1 VKCAWERDARTPF
14 VVSARYA
21 CGMTQQENIR
31 DRERFER
38 YLTAAITGLLANAT
52 RFERHGQKP
61 VEIANEAW
69 EIARTMQTT
78 VQKWEKEGGFP
89 K

>member
-1 VKCAWERDARTPF
+1 
-14 VVSARYA
+14 
-21 CGMTQQENIR
+21 MTQQENIR

-38 YLTAAITGLLANAT
+38 YLAAALTGILANST
-52 RFERHGQKP
+52 RFERHAQKP

-69 EIARTMQTT
+69 EVARTMQAT
-78 VQKWEKEGGFP
+78 VQKWEKEGSFP

>member
-1 VKCAWERDARTPF
+1 
-14 VVSARYA
+14 
-21 CGMTQQENIR
+21 MTQQENIR

-52 RFERHGQKP
+52 RFERLGQNP
-61 VEIANEAW
+61 VDLANEAW
-69 EIARTMQTT
+69 EIARMMQAT

>member
-1 VKCAWERDARTPF
+1 
-14 VVSARYA
+14 
-21 CGMTQQENIR
+21 MTQQENVR

-69 EIARTMQTT
+69 EIARPMQTT